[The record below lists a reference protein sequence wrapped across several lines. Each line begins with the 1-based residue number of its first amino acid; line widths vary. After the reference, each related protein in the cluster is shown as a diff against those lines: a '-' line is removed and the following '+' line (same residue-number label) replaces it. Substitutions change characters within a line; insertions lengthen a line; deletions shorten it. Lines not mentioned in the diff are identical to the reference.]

1 MDPTRKRPE
10 NSKDGAT
17 FQLLSLVPGGD
28 SGKEPTCQC
37 RKCKRYGFD
46 PWVRKIPWRRAWQPS
61 PVFFP
66 GKSYGKKSLVD
77 YSTWGPKESDM
88 TEVT

>member
-28 SGKEPTCQC
+28 RGKEPTCQC

-61 PVFFP
+61 PVF
-66 GKSYGKKSLVD
+66 L
-77 YSTWGPKESDM
+77 PKESHGQRSPAGY
-88 TEVT
+88 TP